1 MRLSF
6 AIWLNLAIDLLDKE
20 TASNRD
26 EHVETDD
33 RMDQAEQSKE

>member
-6 AIWLNLAIDLLDKE
+6 AIELNLAIDLLDKE

-26 EHVETDD
+26 ENVETDD